1 MSEMLVTVVH
11 DDMDCTK
18 YQIKTLRDGLKH
30 VTPKVNFKSCC
41 VWEFTDKVFDENSH
55 VLVILSKQCQS
66 FRRKV
71 VDAFQKYRERCRRVN
86 CRVCVVFE
94 VDGGS
99 NNKRL
104 ERSINGE
111 NTADVNAEKNNEN
124 NSENLIHTEN
134 AAVANFKENGTE
146 ETSESVEG
154 KADNI
159 NTIKESSY
167 ETNLKL
173 ATANETT
180 VVIEDFD
187 GTSSDDLGSM
197 RDKDDIAVA
206 NNEVEMIKNDSGK
219 ITINAKVVIDEAMG
233 ECSKDPSDI
242 GNDAVLEGGVEMIN
256 ENLERKFKR
265 KRQCWQI
272 EDDDENI
279 NKNSTNKTFNENVIY
294 VKSCDETIQKDPDD
308 ETHKACD
315 RTVREDSRCETDKA
329 HDRIMREDS
338 ESTTIKIDNTP
349 ILDDSESEPHKG
361 NVTMVDSDTGGR
373 AVEEFELATLKQTT
387 VVTSADKDD
396 ISEEF
401 EDAIGKENVAVLEKL
416 NQSVKW
422 LPKVCAFLFKT
433 NKRTKSLKCIVPNVK
448 DSSVIR
454 DFRVHLL
461 NSLCDLYIDISESF
475 EQLPPRCCILFR
487 EDDDY
492 DLAPSIENIKSE
504 TMNIKRTGGTIFE
517 YNRPC
522 TVEPEMQTSN
532 EIMYGRESLVL
543 FMIHL
548 LYVMEVINITTMHGQ
563 RLWRIK
569 KETVDC
575 DACET
580 PLEPLE
586 VCDELDCNVTWSFER
601 GRFIGFGLLVCRLHY
616 VNTLKQELD
625 GTRAYLETDTDEVSV
640 VNAHLHDLP
649 VKFSVCVNEGQDK
662 LPTMYWLPK
671 LHKRPYKARFI
682 ANSSS
687 CTTTE
692 LSKLLT
698 SCLTAIKSHVIR
710 YCETVYE
717 TSNKNWFWSIKNSG
731 EVLSKLKCRGF
742 RATSLSTYDFSTL
755 YTTLPHNL
763 IKEKLLDLIEWTFK
777 RALKNY
783 GSLYL
788 ACNDRKAFFT
798 SSDQSRYTLW
808 SCQNVCDALSYLL
821 DNIYIRFGTKLYRQ
835 IVGIPMGTNC
845 APLVADLFLYC
856 YERDFMDSLNH
867 DNQADVIEAFNS
879 TSRYLDDLLNIDNPY
894 FEGMVNQI
902 YPPELQL
909 NKANISDTEAPFLD
923 LHLSVANGFVSSKIY
938 DKRDDFDFDIVNFPF
953 LDGDVPRRASY
964 GVYISQLIRFARICN
979 HVTDFNARNKC
990 LTAKLLQQGYRY
1002 HKLRK
1007 TFSKF
1012 YRRHYELISKYNVG
1026 LKTLLS
1032 EGLSEPEFYGDLVYK
1047 FKKLKGIND
1056 FSFQFRKIITRYKRI
1071 GYNLN
1076 VMRQSACLVFNPIMV
1091 NNYAAFFNCTP
1102 VGRASDSMMAPT

>member
-71 VDAFQKYRERCRRVN
+71 LEAFQKYRERCRRVN

-104 ERSINGE
+104 EKSINGE
-111 NTADVNAEKNNEN
+111 NTEDVNAEKNNEN

-134 AAVANFKENGTE
+134 VAVANFKENGTD

-167 ETNLKL
+167 ETNLQL

-187 GTSSDDLGSM
+187 ATSSDDLGSM
-197 RDKDDIAVA
+197 TDKDDNAVA
-206 NNEVEMIKNDSGK
+206 NNEDEMIKNDFGK
-219 ITINAKVVIDEAMG
+219 ITINDRVVMDEIME

-265 KRQCWQI
+265 KRQCWQV
-272 EDDDENI
+272 EDDDETI
-279 NKNSTNKTFNENVIY
+279 NKNSMNKTFSENVIY

-361 NVTMVDSDTGGR
+361 NVTIVDSDTGGR

-396 ISEEF
+396 INEEF

-461 NSLCDLYIDISESF
+461 NSLRDLYIDISEGF

-504 TMNIKRTGGTIFE
+504 TMTIKRTGGTVFE

-580 PLEPLE
+580 PQ
-586 VCDELDCNVTWSFER
+586 VCDELDCNVTWSWSLER
-601 GRFIGFGLLVCRLHY
+601 DRFICFLFLSLFNPSLLLLFLTPFPYTCGKKRLRKLCLIWLVICSMGIYGGVSYFLWSLENTVIFYLFIGTGFYSLLMAGCF
-616 VNTLKQELD
+616 Q
-625 GTRAYLETDTDEVSV
+625 
-640 VNAHLHDLP
+640 
-649 VKFSVCVNEGQDK
+649 
-662 LPTMYWLPK
+662 
-671 LHKRPYKARFI
+671 I
-682 ANSSS
+682 
-687 CTTTE
+687 
-692 LSKLLT
+692 KLLT
-698 SCLTAIKSHVIR
+698 LSEKVQKLCFFCKSSKR
-710 YCETVYE
+710 CMKFT
-717 TSNKNWFWSIKNSG
+717 F
-731 EVLSKLKCRGF
+731 LSLF
-742 RATSLSTYDFSTL
+742 NPSLIIFFSTPIP
-755 YTTLPHNL
+755 YMVNS
-763 IKEKLLDLIEWTFK
+763 EKVRGCILMTWLVLGSIGLFAGVWYYLWT
-777 RALKNY
+777 
-783 GSLYL
+783 
-788 ACNDRKAFFT
+788 
-798 SSDQSRYTLW
+798 
-808 SCQNVCDALSYLL
+808 
-821 DNIYIRFGTKLYRQ
+821 
-835 IVGIPMGTNC
+835 
-845 APLVADLFLYC
+845 
-856 YERDFMDSLNH
+856 
-867 DNQADVIEAFNS
+867 
-879 TSRYLDDLLNIDNPY
+879 LDDTTPRS
-894 FEGMVNQI
+894 F
-902 YPPELQL
+902 YPVPAAISLIGSGYLQL
-909 NKANISDTEAPFLD
+909 K
-923 LHLSVANGFVSSKIY
+923 Y
-938 DKRDDFDFDIVNFPF
+938 FP
-953 LDGDVPRRASY
+953 
-964 GVYISQLIRFARICN
+964 IR
-979 HVTDFNARNKC
+979 
-990 LTAKLLQQGYRY
+990 
-1002 HKLRK
+1002 
-1007 TFSKF
+1007 
-1012 YRRHYELISKYNVG
+1012 
-1026 LKTLLS
+1026 
-1032 EGLSEPEFYGDLVYK
+1032 
-1047 FKKLKGIND
+1047 
-1056 FSFQFRKIITRYKRI
+1056 
-1071 GYNLN
+1071 
-1076 VMRQSACLVFNPIMV
+1076 
-1091 NNYAAFFNCTP
+1091 
-1102 VGRASDSMMAPT
+1102 